1 MNYKSISYIIVCVCL
16 SFSGWTQE
24 GKTDQNLSDFTMSN
38 PSSPAF
44 LLVGESPTEI
54 YAPTNLKALALH
66 VFNNFGE
73 SFSIE
78 VAPYFFINR
87 KSKNRTYY
95 KYIGIEED
103 QTTGEVKQKPFRGL
117 NTTTLSFAYVDKE
130 FNGIKDGRKAYAIGL
145 RTTLFRFYDKDKIYK
160 GAKKVGTI
168 LKNLDNPPVDV
179 LADASGDDPVKRA
192 IAEKAIIEHYKKE
205 KERIH
210 PQLKEFKKTVK
221 PYVSVDG
228 AIGYSALFKGDKIDS
243 GTANRLGSWIT
254 GQGSLILNEGSDS
267 ERNNYLNVLV
277 TARYIEDE
285 FNIDVNDQF
294 FKTFYRDLGAKVEL
308 EIDRFSLAYE
318 YISRSGSI
326 NSERSV
332 GTLKYTLSKD
342 ITLIGG
348 FGKDFPVD
356 DNLITVFGINWGVNF
371 GGKVAMKE

>member
-1 MNYKSISYIIVCVCL
+1 MNYKTILFTTVLVYLSY
-16 SFSGWTQE
+16 SGCAQE

-54 YAPTNLKALALH
+54 YTPTNLKALALH

-87 KSKNRTYY
+87 KSNNRTYY

-103 QTTGEVKQKPFRGL
+103 QTTGEIKQKPFRGL

-130 FNGIKDGRKAYAIGL
+130 FEGIVGKRKTYAIGL
-145 RTTLFRFYDKDKIYK
+145 RTTLLRFYDKDKIH
-160 GAKKVGTI
+160 GEAKKVGDI
-168 LKNLDNPPVDV
+168 LKNLDSPPVDV

-205 KERIH
+205 KEKIS
-210 PQLKEFKKTVK
+210 PQLKEFKKTIK

-228 AIGYSALFKGDKIDS
+228 AIGYSALFKEDKIDS
-243 GTANRLGSWIT
+243 GTANRLGTWIT

-285 FNIDVNDQF
+285 FNINSDDQF

-318 YISRSGSI
+318 YISRDGSI

-342 ITLIGG
+342 ITLLGG

-356 DNLITVFGINWGVNF
+356 DNLVTLFGINWGVNF
-371 GGKVAMKE
+371 GGKVAMRE

>member
-1 MNYKSISYIIVCVCL
+1 MNHKSILYIILCVCL

-44 LLVGESPTEI
+44 SLVGESPTEI
-54 YAPTNLKALALH
+54 YTPTNLKALALH

-130 FNGIKDGRKAYAIGL
+130 FEGIVGKRKTYAVGL
-145 RTTLFRFYDKDKIYK
+145 RTTLLRFYDKDKIYEE
-160 GAKKVGTI
+160 AKKVGDI
-168 LKNLDNPPVDV
+168 LKNLDNPPVDI

-205 KERIH
+205 KERIR

-254 GQGSLILNEGSDS
+254 GQGSLVLNEGSDS

-285 FNIDVNDQF
+285 FNIDANDQF

-356 DNLITVFGINWGVNF
+356 DNLVTVFGINWGVNF

>member
-1 MNYKSISYIIVCVCL
+1 MNYKSILYIIFLVCL
-16 SFSGWTQE
+16 SYSGWAQD

-54 YAPTNLKALALH
+54 YTPTNLKALALH

-103 QTTGEVKQKPFRGL
+103 QTTGEIKQHPFRGL

-130 FNGIKDGRKAYAIGL
+130 FEGIEGERKTYSIGL
-145 RTTLFRFYDKDKIYK
+145 RTTLLRFYDKNKIYNE
-160 GAKKVGTI
+160 AKKVGDI
-168 LKNLDNPPVDV
+168 LKNLESPPVNV

-205 KERIH
+205 KEKIS
-210 PQLKEFKKTVK
+210 PQLKEFKKTIK

-228 AIGYSALFKGDKIDS
+228 AIGYSALFKEDKIDS

-267 ERNNYLNVLV
+267 ERSNYLNVLIS
-277 TARYIEDE
+277 ARYIEDE
-285 FNIDVNDQF
+285 FNINSDDQF

-308 EIDRFSLAYE
+308 EIGRFSLAYE
-318 YISRSGSI
+318 YISRDGSI

-332 GTLKYTLSKD
+332 GSLKYILSKD
-342 ITLIGG
+342 ISLIGG

-356 DNLITVFGINWGVNF
+356 DNLVTLFGINWGVNF

>member
-1 MNYKSISYIIVCVCL
+1 MNYKSILSIVVLVHLSY
-16 SFSGWTQE
+16 FGTAQE

-54 YAPTNLKALALH
+54 YTPTNLKALALH

-103 QTTGEVKQKPFRGL
+103 KATGEIKQKPFRGL
-117 NTTTLSFAYVDKE
+117 NTTTLSAAYVDKE
-130 FNGIKDGRKAYAIGL
+130 FEGIEGKRKTYSIGL
-145 RTTLFRFYDKDKIYK
+145 RTTLLRFYDKDKIYNE
-160 GAKKVGTI
+160 AKKVGDI
-168 LKNLDNPPVDV
+168 LKNLDSPPVSV

-205 KERIH
+205 KEKIS
-210 PQLKEFKKTVK
+210 PQLKEFKKTTK

-285 FNIDVNDQF
+285 FNIGDNNQF

-318 YISRSGSI
+318 YISRNGSI

-332 GTLKYTLSKD
+332 GTLKYILSKD

-356 DNLITVFGINWGVNF
+356 DNLVTVFGINWGVNF

>member
-1 MNYKSISYIIVCVCL
+1 MNYKSISYIIVCACL

-54 YAPTNLKALALH
+54 YTPTNLKALALH

-95 KYIGIEED
+95 KYIGVEKD

-130 FNGIKDGRKAYAIGL
+130 FEGIVGKRKTYAVGL
-145 RTTLFRFYDKDKIYK
+145 RTTLLRFYDKDKIYK
-160 GAKKVGTI
+160 GAKKVGAI